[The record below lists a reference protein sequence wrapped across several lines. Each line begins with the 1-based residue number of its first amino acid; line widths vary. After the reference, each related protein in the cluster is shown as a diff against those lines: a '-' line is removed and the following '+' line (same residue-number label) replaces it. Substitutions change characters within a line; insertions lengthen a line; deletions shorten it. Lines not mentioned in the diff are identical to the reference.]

1 MYNQDIKN
9 LRKTMRTSWNKEDI
23 FVSDQDEKKPAPPMM
38 ATPTGAPMT
47 VLPDPSETV
56 IEDLSLYEM
65 LERRRSRRVFLA
77 EPITLQEL
85 SFLLWCSQGYQRPRP
100 GQKSYAALRTVP
112 SAGCRHPFDTYLAVM
127 KVEGL
132 EPGIYR
138 FLPKEHAVELVK
150 AYDAKELCGK
160 VSEACCD
167 QIFCGRA
174 AVTFFWVADMYRCEW
189 RYPNSAHKVV
199 LLDAGHVCQNLYLAC
214 EVLGLGTCAIGAYEQ
229 EAVDEL
235 LSGDLSSAAT
245 NTFAVDGE
253 DRFCVYAAP
262 VGHPRG

>member
-1 MYNQDIKN
+1 MLNQEIRN
-9 LRKTMRTSWNKEDI
+9 LRKSMKCEWSTDEI

-38 ATPTGAPMT
+38 AMPSGAPMT
-47 VLPDPSETV
+47 VLPEPSETV

-65 LERRRSRRVFLA
+65 LEKRRSRRVFTS
-77 EPITLQEL
+77 EPLTLQEL
-85 SFLLWCSQGYQRPRP
+85 SFLLWCTQGYQRSRP

-138 FLPKEHAVELVK
+138 FLPKEHAVEQVR
-150 AYDAKELCGK
+150 AFDAKTLSAK
-160 VSEACCD
+160 VADACEG

-189 RYPNSAHKVV
+189 RYPSSAHKVV

-214 EVLGLGTCAIGAYEQ
+214 EVLGLGTCAVAAYNQ
-229 EAVDEL
+229 DGSDAL
-235 LSGDLSSAAT
+235 LG
-245 NTFAVDGE
+245 VDGE
-253 DRFCVYAAP
+253 DRFCVYVAP
-262 VGHPRG
+262 VGRPRK

>member
-1 MYNQDIKN
+1 MLNQEIKD
-9 LRKTMRTSWNKEDI
+9 LRKSMKCYWNKEDI
-23 FVSDQDEKKPAPPMM
+23 FVSDQDEKKPAPPMTAM
-38 ATPTGAPMT
+38 PTGAPMT

-65 LERRRSRRVFLA
+65 LERRRSRRVFTA

-85 SFLLWCSQGYQRPRP
+85 SFLLWSSQGYQRPRP

-138 FLPKEHAVELVK
+138 FLPKEHAVELIQ
-150 AYDAKELCGK
+150 AIDARTLGTK
-160 VSEACCD
+160 VADACES

-189 RYPNSAHKVV
+189 RYPGSAHKLV
-199 LLDAGHVCQNLYLAC
+199 LLDAGHVCQNLYLGC
-214 EVLGLGTCAIGAYEQ
+214 EVLGLGTCAIGAYDQ
-229 EAVDEL
+229 EAVDDL
-235 LSGDLSSAAT
+235 LSGDAAYAAS
-245 NTFAVDGE
+245 NPFNVDGE
-253 DRFCVYAAP
+253 DRFCVYVAP
-262 VGHPRG
+262 VGHPRK

>member
-1 MYNQDIKN
+1 MYNQKIKD
-9 LRKTMRTSWNKEDI
+9 LRKSMRCSWDGEDF
-23 FVSDQDEKKPAPPMM
+23 FVSDQDEKKPAPPVM
-38 ATPTGAPMT
+38 AAPSGAPLT

-56 IEDLSLYEM
+56 IEDLSFYEIV
-65 LERRRSRRVFLA
+65 ERRRSRRVFQA
-77 EPITLQEL
+77 KPITLQQL
-85 SFLLWCSQGYQRPRP
+85 SFLLWCTQGYHCPRP

-127 KVEGL
+127 RVEGL

-138 FLPKEHAVELVK
+138 FLPKEHAVELVRAFDLK
-150 AYDAKELCGK
+150 TLVKRASD
-160 VSEACCD
+160 ACCE

-174 AVTFFWVADMYRCEW
+174 AVTFFWVADMYRSEW

-229 EAVDEL
+229 EETDKL
-235 LSGDLSSAAT
+235 LQ
-245 NTFAVDGE
+245 VDGE

-262 VGHPRG
+262 VGWPRG